1 MNIKIEIKWQVRK
14 VQKAKRKLMIQNQ
27 TNQRVRAKI
36 NLLQKLTKSKNKV
49 RRQNQRNKPTKKN
62 QRSQSLM
69 INQMYQQF
77 FHPQRKILYKKK

>member
-1 MNIKIEIKWQVRK
+1 
-14 VQKAKRKLMIQNQ
+14 MIQNQ

-36 NLLQKLTKSKNKV
+36 SLPQKLIKSKNKV
-49 RRQNQRNKPTKKN
+49 KRRNQRNKPTKKN
-62 QRSQSLM
+62 QRSQLSM